1 MRSYSQLTKNSIAP
15 KLLWLNDIA
24 IEIDRNRDVILLLLD
39 LSAAFDTVDHSML
52 LNRLAHRF
60 GLRGS
65 ALAWLRS
72 YLSDRSHF
80 VCIRVLGLLRDPYPA
95 VCLMELW
102 CDRYCTYFMS
112 RHSGIL

>member
-80 VCIRVLGLLRDPYPA
+80 VCIRVLGLLRVPYPA
-95 VCLMELW
+95 VCLRELW